1 MWQRSHKCSSLELRL
16 GPPGEE
22 SLNENMKNVNKE
34 RDGSESPLTLG
45 YFSTQKIS
53 TSHTPGP
60 RGDAVFHHQH
70 NPHQANA
77 KASSFPQHQSSP
89 QNMAVMGKDESQSQ
103 PCCVDLQDAEK
114 NAFSPSSALPNR
126 SHKRYSCFSLLY
138 ICIFWTFF
146 SMYIL
151 LWSMQTLRFY
161 NILDIVCYKPLFSVR
176 IDSEASFTVNFNTI
190 SVYLNSHSN
199 PHPQKKS
206 NF

>member
-1 MWQRSHKCSSLELRL
+1 MAKWFFRYQRFNYLFQSRSLFKKKRQRKKEAELLEAKMWQRSHKCSSLELRL

-138 ICIFWTFF
+138 ICIF
-146 SMYIL
+146 
-151 LWSMQTLRFY
+151 
-161 NILDIVCYKPLFSVR
+161 
-176 IDSEASFTVNFNTI
+176 
-190 SVYLNSHSN
+190 
-199 PHPQKKS
+199 
-206 NF
+206 